1 MPLPVKDTAPVER
14 KLLRDVV
21 YNRLYDGILDGTL
34 EPGETLLDDK
44 LTAWLGVSRT
54 PIREA
59 LMKLADIGLVEM
71 APNRYTRVA
80 PIDLRAIDEAIYTTG
95 LLHEFAVRTAVPKL
109 DAAAVSRLDKSL
121 KQIKKTAKSN
131 DLPALGHALN
141 DFFLEFERNSD
152 NQVLLAISE
161 GLSPQLLRYISV
173 WQLPFAA
180 EDIHARIA
188 EIFEAVEER
197 NADRAAELVK
207 ALYSPTLEQFLS
219 DYRRDD
225 AEIDENPIF

>member
-14 KLLRDVV
+14 QLLRDVV
-21 YNRLYDGILDGTL
+21 YNRLYEGILDGTL
-34 EPGETLLDDK
+34 EPGETLLDEK

-95 LLHEFAVRTAVPKL
+95 LLHEYAARTAVPQL
-109 DAAAVSRLDKSL
+109 DNAAVSRLDKAH
-121 KQIKKTAKSN
+121 KEIKKTAKSG
-131 DLPALGHALN
+131 DLPALGRALN
-141 DFFLEFERNSD
+141 DFFLEFERTTD
-152 NQVLLAISE
+152 NGVLVAVSE

-173 WQLPFAA
+173 WQLPFATS
-180 EDIHARIA
+180 DIPGRVG
-188 EIFEAVEER
+188 EILAAAKDRDGER
-197 NADRAAELVK
+197 AGELVK
-207 ALYSPTLEQFLS
+207 ALYEPTLQQFLA
-219 DYRRDD
+219 DYRRSD
-225 AEIDENPIF
+225 AEIDASPIV

>member
-1 MPLPVKDTAPVER
+1 MPLPVKDSAPVER
-14 KLLRDVV
+14 QLLRDVV
-21 YNRLYDGILDGTL
+21 YNRLYEGILDGTL

-95 LLHEFAVRTAVPKL
+95 LLHEYAARTCVPNL
-109 DAAAVSRLDKSL
+109 DNASLGRLDKSL
-121 KQIKKTAKSN
+121 KEIRKSAKAHA
-131 DLPALGHALN
+131 LPALGRAVN

-152 NQVLLAISE
+152 NDVLLSISE
-161 GLSPQLLRYISV
+161 GLSPQVLRYVSV
-173 WQLPFAA
+173 WKLPF
-180 EDIHARIA
+180 DTDDLPGRIA
-188 EIFEAVEER
+188 AIL
-197 NADRAAELVK
+197 DAAKAHDGAAAGDLVRD
-207 ALYSPTLEQFLS
+207 LYAASLTQFLA

-225 AEIDENPIF
+225 AEIDESPVV

>member
-1 MPLPVKDTAPVER
+1 MPLPVKDAAPVER
-14 KLLRDVV
+14 RLLRDVV

-34 EPGETLLDDK
+34 EPGETLLDEK
-44 LTAWLGVSRT
+44 LTSWLGVSRT

-95 LLHEFAVRTAVPKL
+95 LLHEFGIRTATP
-109 DAAAVSRLDKSL
+109 RLNSASINFLEKAS
-121 KQIKKTAKSN
+121 KQILRTAKSN

-161 GLSPQLLRYISV
+161 GLSPQLLRYVSV
-173 WQLPFAA
+173 WQLPFDT
-180 EDIHARIA
+180 EDIPAKISS
-188 EIFEAVEER
+188 ILDAVK
-197 NADRAAELVK
+197 AKDSDRAGELVSE
-207 ALYSPTLEQFLS
+207 LYASTLQQFIE
-219 DYRRDD
+219 DYRRTDH
-225 AEIDENPIF
+225 EIDAAPIV

>member
-1 MPLPVKDTAPVER
+1 MPLPVKDSAPVER
-14 KLLRDVV
+14 QLLRDVV
-21 YNRLYDGILDGTL
+21 YNRLYEGILDGTL

-95 LLHEFAVRTAVPKL
+95 LLHEYAARTSVPNL
-109 DAAAVSRLDKSL
+109 DNASLGRLEKSL
-121 KQIKKTAKSN
+121 KEIRKSAKARA
-131 DLPALGHALN
+131 LPALGRAVN

-152 NQVLLAISE
+152 NDVLLSISE
-161 GLSPQLLRYISV
+161 GLSPQVLRYVSV
-173 WQLPFAA
+173 WKLPF
-180 EDIHARIA
+180 DTDDLPGRIA
-188 EIFEAVEER
+188 AIL
-197 NADRAAELVK
+197 DAAKAHDGAAAGDLVRD
-207 ALYSPTLEQFLS
+207 LYAASLTQFLA

-225 AEIDENPIF
+225 AEIDESPVV